1 MNKLN
6 HMLDLLYHSTQT
18 DAPSKKTIVDEFGSV
33 RSVCK
38 YGYVSLV
45 HSTLVVANAEHKRID

>member
-1 MNKLN
+1 
-6 HMLDLLYHSTQT
+6 MLDLLYHSTQT
-18 DAPSKKTIVDEFGSV
+18 DAPSKKTIADEFGSV

-45 HSTLVVANAEHKRID
+45 HSTLVVANAEQKRIG